1 MLSALT
7 IVFYLLFQVA
17 KSVQED
23 ETLYTWSQG
32 YFQLKKMKT
41 SMRQTDIASN
51 ETIMDIQLS
60 MMLTMLKATISFIL
74 GL

>member
-1 MLSALT
+1 MFSAVT

-41 SMRQTDIASN
+41 SMRQTDVASN
-51 ETIMDIQLS
+51 E
-60 MMLTMLKATISFIL
+60 K
-74 GL
+74 